1 MIDLFWLRA
10 LLSIVV
16 LAIKAML
23 CNNVWVKNVVEGW
36 LLKTMKK
43 DKEPLT
49 MGPFNTLP
57 TWKCVLY

>member
-1 MIDLFWLRA
+1 
-10 LLSIVV
+10 
-16 LAIKAML
+16 ML

-36 LLKTMKK
+36 LLKTMKY

-49 MGPFNTLP
+49 MGSFNTLP